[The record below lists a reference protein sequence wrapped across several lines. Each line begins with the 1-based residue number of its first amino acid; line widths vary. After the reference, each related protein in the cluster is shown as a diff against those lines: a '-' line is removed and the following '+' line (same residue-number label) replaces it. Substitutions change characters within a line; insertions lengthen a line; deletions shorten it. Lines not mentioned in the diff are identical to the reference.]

1 MKGINP
7 YSDMSD
13 EEFRNHFNI
22 KAVGADQDCS
32 ATQNDGLKE
41 VGDVPDSWDWREKGG
56 VSPVKN

>member
-1 MKGINP
+1 
-7 YSDMSD
+7 MSD